1 MVVKIEQTHFP
12 TLPVKQDAMFY
23 ASLEKTQDELIL
35 LTEEIYNGYLEYD
48 E

>member
-1 MVVKIEQTHFP
+1 
-12 TLPVKQDAMFY
+12 MFY

-48 E
+48 EWLIVFLVMAHCLR